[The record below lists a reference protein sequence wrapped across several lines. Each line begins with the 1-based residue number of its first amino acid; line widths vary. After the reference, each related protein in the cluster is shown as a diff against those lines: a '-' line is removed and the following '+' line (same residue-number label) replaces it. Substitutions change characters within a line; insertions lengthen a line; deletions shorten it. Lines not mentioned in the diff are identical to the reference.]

1 MIDDPSV
8 PDRVDALEIRAA
20 HHERNLDELN
30 EVILAQ
36 WKEIDRMT
44 RLVRRLE
51 ERLSEAE
58 ARSGRPNAPEP
69 PPPHY

>member
-20 HHERNLDELN
+20 HHERSLDELN
-30 EVILAQ
+30 AMVLAQ
-36 WKEIDRMT
+36 WREIDRLT
-44 RLVRRLE
+44 RLVLRLE
-51 ERLSEAE
+51 DRLADAE
-58 ARSGRPNAPEP
+58 AGAGRSAVPDA